1 MSVALSALITEL
13 DRRFAEVDF
22 TTALEVS
29 ISTFNHGSFTSV
41 GGYDFR
47 MLREFGPLT
56 GLGAQLSGLVQVAK
70 RYKVGSSGMKPQK
83 IKIINVLEFYERQG
97 RGRKPKLV
105 LLIEQKT
112 SGKADAD
119 AE

>member
-22 TTALEVS
+22 TTAPEVPS
-29 ISTFNHGSFTSV
+29 FNFGSFTSA
-41 GGYDFR
+41 GGYSLR
-47 MLREFGPLT
+47 MCREFGPLT
-56 GLGAQLSGLVQVAK
+56 GLGAQLPGLVQVAK

-112 SGKADAD
+112 GGRAD
-119 AE
+119 AEAE